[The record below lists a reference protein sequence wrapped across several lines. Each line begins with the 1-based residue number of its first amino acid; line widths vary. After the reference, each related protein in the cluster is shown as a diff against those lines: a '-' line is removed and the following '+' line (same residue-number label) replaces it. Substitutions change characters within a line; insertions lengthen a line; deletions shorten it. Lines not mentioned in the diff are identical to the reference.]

1 LRRVRESR
9 RVRKSR
15 QVRKSRR
22 ASVHRG
28 RVLDVNTSTPTL
40 HNSSHQIPL
49 QESTPPP
56 LAPYSHSTPTSRH
69 CISPYQDQIV
79 PPSHTRPESPPPHQ
93 PPSSQPETTLSPP
106 LASKPGSTR
115 RLVMRDWGK
124 GMRQRASSSAKCVL
138 LLMGSMY
145 IYATERNSDFIPSF
159 YLLLLHRRLVVL

>member
-28 RVLDVNTSTPTL
+28 RVLDVNTSTHTL

-79 PPSHTRPESPPPHQ
+79 PPSHTRPESPP
-93 PPSSQPETTLSPP
+93 ETTLSPP

-124 GMRQRASSSAKCVL
+124 GMRQRASSSVKCVL

-159 YLLLLHRRLVVL
+159 YLLLLHRSLVVL